1 MKKADVIALVKYHSV
16 IIIWT
21 LREWLLHVQS
31 KRIIKQSYQN
41 Y

>member
-21 LREWLLHVQS
+21 LKEWLYVSS